1 MNTMVVKKHNG
12 LWLWVG
18 LAFGLLL
25 AAWITFFVIAAHHKV
40 EEVPL
45 QTQPKTAR

>member
-1 MNTMVVKKHNG
+1 MAGESRNG

-18 LAFGLLL
+18 FAFGLLC
-25 AAWITFFVIAAHHKV
+25 AAWVTFFVVAGKHTV

-45 QTQPKTAR
+45 QTPPAQTK